1 VAPTLSAMRA
11 RGTPFRGVMFVGL
24 MVDGD
29 RINVLE
35 YNVRFGDPECEPL
48 MMRFE
53 GDLAE
58 TLLACTEGR
67 LNSVS
72 VRLSPR
78 AAAAVVLASGGYPG
92 EHRRGV
98 AISGLERID
107 GAEPSD
113 AKVRW
118 ALQKTRVKVFHAG
131 TAMQEGRLV
140 SDGGRVLVVTAM
152 ATDLSRAVG
161 AAYEAAAMIE
171 FEGLQ
176 MRRDIAR
183 RALDRLA
190 Q

>member
-1 VAPTLSAMRA
+1 M
-11 RGTPFRGVMFVGL
+11 
-24 MVDGD
+24 
-29 RINVLE
+29 
-35 YNVRFGDPECEPL
+35 
-48 MMRFE
+48 
-53 GDLAE
+53 
-58 TLLACTEGR
+58 
-67 LNSVS
+67 S

-92 EHRRGV
+92 EYRKGV

-131 TAMQEGRLV
+131 TATHEGRLV

-152 ATDLSRAVG
+152 AADLRRAV
-161 AAYEAAAMIE
+161 ATAYEAAAMIE
-171 FEGLQ
+171 FEGKQ

-183 RALDRLA
+183 RALDRL
-190 Q
+190 QQ